1 MKADG
6 KIILT
11 VLKSMELQPAKNFS
25 HVVTE
30 IITIRTITFTLP
42 NDIAHNVNLNPID
55 IMAFFGGRGG
65 GYRICQ
71 QCQAKNCQQKNLIH
85 YVLQ

>member
-1 MKADG
+1 
-6 KIILT
+6 
-11 VLKSMELQPAKNFS
+11 MELQPAKNFS

-65 GYRICQ
+65 DIEFVNNV
-71 QCQAKNCQQKNLIH
+71 KPKIVNKKI
-85 YVLQ
+85 